1 MEPMGAG
8 EKSEMG
14 ETSMGSKFCNLNVF
28 GGDLAAVE
36 AQCPGLAARAVSPGW
51 ITAAGDGETDWGE
64 IRKLAKRLS
73 KDWIVLYTEY
83 FDDDYVDFSV
93 YRDGR
98 RAARHV
104 PAAYEGFPRIAGK
117 PRAWVELF
125 GLSPDAE
132 KTLRAVFRETN
143 PEGSLRL
150 LECLLGCPLWVD
162 REFLEEAQPPEP
174 DYLRDYLAQKAAEKK
189 IKNATKLTLLDE
201 QVGDFSE
208 TYPLLRREEGDPKY
222 ERFDDGNRKSV
233 WAVRDGRLRRLF
245 EVELPGGVWAVYEEK
260 DVLLVLLHQLCRD
273 ENGEPIPGG
282 DLFHQYQYRYFA
294 YLLSEDGTLRDSLD
308 LGEEPSL
315 QGIFL
320 DRDWIFL
327 NDGCYDLR
335 ARRWEWPLEEG
346 LAVSGSPPCRLSG
359 GRVALRCYRGSTEY
373 LITFLPDGSERVT
386 RELPSDCG
394 KGGIL
399 AYGDGLLLNLGREL
413 VCYDAYLTERWRA
426 QLREGAWAPDFYEMQ
441 LDETSEML
449 YLQAYDRVISF
460 DLRQHRIRAER
471 QLAAGE
477 HCFLHGVL
485 PGVGAVMLV
494 GDSTIQVWDADLK
507 LISRHRTKGAITRF
521 LRQDGKTFLL
531 TRGWP
536 QNDFRMTENGY
547 DFVCL
552 RSGCLRL
559 YELKK

>member
-1 MEPMGAG
+1 
-8 EKSEMG
+8 
-14 ETSMGSKFCNLNVF
+14 MGSKFCNLNVYS
-28 GGDLAAVE
+28 GGLAAVE
-36 AQCPGLAARAVSPGW
+36 AQCPGLAARAVVPGW
-51 ITAAGDGETDWGE
+51 ITAAGDDETDWGE
-64 IRKLAKRLS
+64 VRKLAKRLS
-73 KDWIVLYTEY
+73 KEYTVLYTEY

-93 YRDGR
+93 YREGR

-104 PAAYEGFPRIAGK
+104 PAEYEGAPRAAGK
-117 PRAWVELF
+117 PRAWAELF
-125 GLSPDAE
+125 GLSPEME
-132 KTLRAVFRETN
+132 KALRTVFQETS
-143 PEGSLRL
+143 PERSLRL
-150 LECLLGCPLWVD
+150 LECVLGCPLWVD
-162 REFLEEAQPPEP
+162 GEFLADAQPPEP

-189 IKNATKLTLLDE
+189 IRNATKLTLLDE
-201 QVGDFSE
+201 QEGNFSE
-208 TYPLLRREEGDPKY
+208 TYPRLRREEGDPKY

-233 WAVRDGRLRRLF
+233 WAVRDGQLRRLF
-245 EVELPGGVWAVYEEK
+245 EAELPGRVWNAYEEK
-260 DVLLVLLHQLCRD
+260 DVLLVLLHLLCRD
-273 ENGEPIPGG
+273 ENGEPIPSESP
-282 DLFHQYQYRYFA
+282 FYQYESRGRA
-294 YLLSEDGTLRDSLD
+294 YNFTEKGQLRDTLD
-308 LGEEPSL
+308 LGEEAAAL
-315 QGIFL
+315 GGFLDRDRIFL
-320 DRDWIFL
+320 DRD
-327 NDGCYDLR
+327 CSDLR
-335 ARRWEWPLEEG
+335 AHRREWPLEEG

-471 QLAAGE
+471 QLADGE
-477 HCFLHGVL
+477 SCFLHGVL

-494 GDSTIQVWDADLK
+494 GDSTLQVWDADLK